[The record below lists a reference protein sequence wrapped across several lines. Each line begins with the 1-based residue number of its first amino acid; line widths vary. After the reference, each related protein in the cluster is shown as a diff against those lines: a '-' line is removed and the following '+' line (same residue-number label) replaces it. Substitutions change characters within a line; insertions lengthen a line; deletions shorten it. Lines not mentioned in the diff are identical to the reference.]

1 MTSSQ
6 EAAQIL
12 DAVEAMIARERERV
26 DDPVTGVSGGDP
38 SDGVGWRSLRGGDKR
53 PGSPYYNADTW
64 RWFQLVDLAYLDD
77 LIVVEFRWTEPT
89 TPTDLR
95 YLLFCPAD
103 IEGSAATVAGVV
115 RAQLRAQLAPGW
127 RERLG
132 HRWIGTDRVL
142 LWRSDEITQK
152 SRDDYRWSSVP

>member
-95 YLLFCPAD
+95 YLLFCPRTSRAQPPPWLALCELSCGHSLHLD
-103 IEGSAATVAGVV
+103 GGSGSAIAGS
-115 RAQLRAQLAPGW
+115 APTEFCYGAAM
-127 RERLG
+127 R
-132 HRWIGTDRVL
+132 
-142 LWRSDEITQK
+142 
-152 SRDDYRWSSVP
+152 